1 MQFRLEPET
10 TLIRDKIAINSDSTE
25 FKSLSISLVW
35 GLVGK
40 GQGVLSSMNVCWLI
54 EVTILEVW
62 NTRDC
67 CRCVYG
73 R

>member
-40 GQGVLSSMNVCWLI
+40 DQGVLSSMNVCWLI